1 MSKIGKVVVPGQ
13 NVPVDTPQGVD
24 PVWFERFK
32 QLATFAN
39 LFSEID
45 PATLTN
51 NQVLLWDL
59 ATKKFKAGA
68 N

>member
-1 MSKIGKVVVPGQ
+1 MSKIGKVTLPAQ
-13 NVPVDTPQGVD
+13 NVPVDTPESVD
-24 PVWFERFK
+24 PIWYERLQ
-32 QLATFAN
+32 QLATFAT

-45 PATLTN
+45 PALLTN
-51 NQVLLWDL
+51 NQVLLWDA